1 MKIYCASDFHIGY
14 NNTNYSKIQEFLEL
28 VKEDAD
34 ELVLC
39 GDVFDLWRCSVDR
52 IMNREPMKTT
62 YEALLSTIKDVPTTI
77 IWGNHDYNFW
87 KKIALP
93 VKVTDSFFSNDI
105 YFCHG
110 WQFDIRQKVGHLF
123 YGSILRSPRLCK
135 TILKAPFE
143 LKIMENEQ
151 RRHNKKIHEKAQEF
165 LEKQRFKY
173 LIMGH
178 THVPIAD
185 GKLFDCGDM
194 IDHFTYIVINHG
206 KPTLEK
212 LLDDSLGTLCEDN
225 FVQMQSEELP
235 LLV

>member
-39 GDVFDLWRCSVDR
+39 GDIFDLWRCPVDR
-52 IMNREPMKTT
+52 ILNRDPMRTT
-62 YEALLSTIKDVPTTI
+62 YEALLSTIKDIPTTI
-77 IWGNHDYNFW
+77 IWGNHDYKLW
-87 KKIALP
+87 KKMALP
-93 VKVTDSFFSNDI
+93 VKVTDSFFSKNI

-110 WQFDIRQKVGHLF
+110 WQFDIRQKVGHVF
-123 YGSILRSPRLCK
+123 YGSIVRIPRLCK
-135 TILKAPFE
+135 KILNAPFE
-143 LKIMENEQ
+143 LKIMEIEH
-151 RRHNKKIHEKAQEF
+151 RRHGKKTHEKAQEF
-165 LEKQRFKY
+165 LEKQSFKY

-185 GKLFDCGDM
+185 GRLFDCGDM
-194 IDHFTYIVINHG
+194 IDYFTYVVIKNG

-212 LLDDSLGTLCEDN
+212 LTDDSVDILCEEN
-225 FVQMQSEELP
+225 LIQMQSEEMP